1 MELFEVQN
9 FDDIL
14 DMIRNNTD
22 FLSEY
27 IKQLGDYKPDIN
39 LGDS

>member
-9 FDDIL
+9 FDDVL

-27 IKQLGDYKPDIN
+27 KKQLGDYKPDIN